1 MERPLFFDLAAALG
15 VFMLWLLARQLFL
28 LYDLSP
34 LEASVQL
41 LLMGALFASV
51 YLGPG
56 KSEAQTG
63 RRARSGVRG
72 LGAQWP
78 WAILSALSIGVLL
91 MLLVEFYAR
100 AFPPAAVDETYT
112 AYLARPYGIV
122 PPILG
127 TAIVGALVS
136 EVIFRGWVQ
145 GRLTHAFGPEVAIIN
160 TAALYAV
167 ANLDAWFIPA
177 YFVLGLFAG
186 YSVYLTRSVWSAVM
200 ISMAFHG
207 SLFFADAYLGD
218 PDLPTSALATPD
230 GQRAAVAVLFAA
242 AMLTFFAFTRQR
254 RLHDAAAED
263 EPPHAGSDTAAH

>member
-15 VFMLWLLARQLFL
+15 VFMLWLLARELFL
-28 LYDLSP
+28 LYDLPP
-34 LEASVQL
+34 LEASLQVL
-41 LLMGALFASV
+41 GTGALFAVV

-56 KSEAQTG
+56 KSEAQVE
-63 RRARSGVRG
+63 RRSRSGVRG

-78 WAILSALSIGVLL
+78 WAILAALSVGVLL

-100 AFPPAAVDETYT
+100 ALPPDPVDDAYT

-127 TAIVGALVS
+127 TAVVGALVS

-145 GRLTHAFGPEVAIIN
+145 GRLTRAFGPEVAIIN

-200 ISMAFHG
+200 ISVTFHA
-207 SLFFADAYLGD
+207 SLFLADAYLGD
-218 PDLPTSALATPD
+218 PDLPTSVLATPE
-230 GQRAAVAVLFAA
+230 GERLAVRALCAA
-242 AMLTFFAFTRQR
+242 AMLTLFAFTRQR
-254 RLHDAAAED
+254 RVHDATPD
-263 EPPHAGSDTAAH
+263 DDPPPDSGATTH